1 MFMSDLSCQLMDSCD
16 NPPIKVDLGWLDSTY
31 GGGSVA
37 MMVAWSFLGD
47 QQEAK
52 ARAMLSEITL

>member
-1 MFMSDLSCQLMDSCD
+1 MDSCD